1 LINKP
6 LQLLLVEDN
15 PSDVYL
21 ITELLKFSQLK
32 FDVRRSSRLAE
43 AIRLSNENNFDVIL
57 LDLGLPD
64 SMGLET
70 ISRIRS
76 FNFLTPV
83 IVLTGLDDTEAAL
96 ISVKEGAQDYLEKN
110 NLTSEKIVRA
120 IRYGIERKK
129 LFIEVTGA
137 KQALQKLNEDLDLKI
152 RMRTRELAEINA
164 RLEIELEERKKADV
178 QLKKYAMDL
187 KDLNATKDKFFG
199 IIAHDLKNPFCGLMG
214 ASELLINYAS
224 QFDKENI
231 VNISRLL
238 NESARQGHTLLENLL
253 EWSRS
258 QTGKLEFNPQ
268 KLNVKELIEEGISNV
283 RSHAVNKNI
292 GLQYDVPASLEVT
305 ADKEMINTILRN
317 LLSNAVK
324 FTGKNG
330 KVSVFV
336 NNTQECITFHVKDTG
351 VGIPADCIDSLF
363 RIDIKYTREGTEQ
376 ETGTGLGLLLCKE
389 FVEKHG
395 GRIWV
400 DSRAGK
406 GSDFYFEIPLR
417 MPESIKPEITNK
429 HHVQ

>member
-1 LINKP
+1 
-6 LQLLLVEDN
+6 
-15 PSDVYL
+15 
-21 ITELLKFSQLK
+21 
-32 FDVRRSSRLAE
+32 
-43 AIRLSNENNFDVIL
+43 
-57 LDLGLPD
+57 
-64 SMGLET
+64 
-70 ISRIRS
+70 
-76 FNFLTPV
+76 
-83 IVLTGLDDTEAAL
+83 
-96 ISVKEGAQDYLEKN
+96 
-110 NLTSEKIVRA
+110 
-120 IRYGIERKK
+120 
-129 LFIEVTGA
+129 
-137 KQALQKLNEDLDLKI
+137 
-152 RMRTRELAEINA
+152 
-164 RLEIELEERKKADV
+164 
-178 QLKKYAMDL
+178 
-187 KDLNATKDKFFG
+187 
-199 IIAHDLKNPFCGLMG
+199 
-214 ASELLINYAS
+214 
-224 QFDKENI
+224 
-231 VNISRLL
+231 
-238 NESARQGHTLLENLL
+238 
-253 EWSRS
+253 
-258 QTGKLEFNPQ
+258 
-268 KLNVKELIEEGISNV
+268 
-283 RSHAVNKNI
+283 VNKNI